1 MISQENTKNAGES
14 KPTMPELLDQRQIL
28 VELSKPISIHSKP
41 PGLHQ
46 HEQLAIC
53 KRHLGR
59 EEVAQRPYADTIGY
73 DDHEG
78 YAARTLPDGTPTAT
92 WTYQTRHFLA
102 YQACCA
108 CGWCGCREPCH
119 GL

>member
-1 MISQENTKNAGES
+1 MGDIYCG
-14 KPTMPELLDQRQIL
+14 
-28 VELSKPISIHSKP
+28 
-41 PGLHQ
+41 
-46 HEQLAIC
+46 
-53 KRHLGR
+53 
-59 EEVAQRPYADTIGY
+59 PYADTIGY

-108 CGWCGCREPCH
+108 CGWAGGRYLATDTGSQAALDEWDHDHLQPLVRGGRQAHHPRHHPARTHRGSCGQI
-119 GL
+119 